1 MSKSSS
7 NLNRPRTDA
16 QNQASRANGA
26 KSQGPTSPAG
36 KAKIKLN
43 RMTHGFRS
51 QHICLTKEDNTA
63 YTEHLDAYLGV
74 YTPINKVEQDLVGL
88 LASSMWQL
96 MRYNSVE
103 VALCDLEDGSLDTEE
118 IYDEWL
124 GMNEYARLALA
135 FKNSAGD
142 NSMELLRRYKTS
154 AERAYHRA
162 YTSCEDM
169 KRNRPPQAPAAP
181 APVPAPEKQNS
192 TVRTQ
197 APPKPMEH
205 QAEPSSN
212 VITLPNPTPHS
223 PPPDKK

>member
-1 MSKSSS
+1 MFKPS
-7 NLNRPRTDA
+7 NLNQSRTDA
-16 QNQASRANGA
+16 QNTASRANGA
-26 KSQGPTSPAG
+26 KSQGPTTPAG

-51 QHICLTKEDNTA
+51 QHICLTKEDNIA

-74 YTPINKVEQDLVGL
+74 YSPINKVEQDLVGL

-135 FKNSAGD
+135 FKKIGRASC
-142 NSMELLRRYKTS
+142 R
-154 AERAYHRA
+154 ER
-162 YTSCEDM
+162 
-169 KRNRPPQAPAAP
+169 
-181 APVPAPEKQNS
+181 V
-192 TVRTQ
+192 
-197 APPKPMEH
+197 
-205 QAEPSSN
+205 
-212 VITLPNPTPHS
+212 
-223 PPPDKK
+223 